1 MAVSDTTLKA
11 AVLKK
16 QTVNE
21 YKTLH
26 WWKMANMESSTN
38 TAH

>member
-26 WWKMANMESSTN
+26 WWKMAHMESNTN